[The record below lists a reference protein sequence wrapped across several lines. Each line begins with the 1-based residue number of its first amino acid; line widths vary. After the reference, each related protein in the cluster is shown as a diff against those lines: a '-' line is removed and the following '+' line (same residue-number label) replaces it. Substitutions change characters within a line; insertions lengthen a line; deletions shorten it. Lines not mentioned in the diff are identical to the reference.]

1 MQKIISITS
10 GKGGV
15 GKTLTTINLGL
26 AARAMG
32 LSVLI
37 VDGDMGMSNVDILLG
52 IQTTANFNDVLNGTK
67 NIADIIVKGPR
78 GIDLIPSG
86 SGIARMG
93 NLGTLEQSCILHEL
107 SKLPNSYDV
116 VLVDTGAG
124 ISPMVL
130 ALNSVSDAMVVVTT
144 PEPHALT
151 DAYAVIKIMSEE
163 YDRGTCGLIV
173 NQVRSD
179 DESMRISERL
189 VEVARQYCGVR
200 VIPVGGV
207 RSDSVLARSIMARRV
222 GWDGALNTLAGQ
234 GWASSWRK
242 LYESIN
248 KGAFGER
255 SRPLSEVW
263 TAMTGKHETASI
275 A

>member
-15 GKTLTTINLGL
+15 GKTLTTINLAL

-52 IQTTANFNDVLNGTK
+52 IQTTASFNDVLNGTK

-93 NLGTLEQSCILHEL
+93 NLGALEQSCILHEL
-107 SKLPNSYDV
+107 GKLPNSYDV

-151 DAYAVIKIMSEE
+151 DAYAVIKVMSEE
-163 YDRGTCGLIV
+163 YDRGVCGLII

-207 RSDSVLARSIMARRV
+207 RNDSVLARSIMARRV

-234 GWASSWRK
+234 GWSSSWRK

-255 SRPLSEVW
+255 SRPLSDVW
-263 TAMTGKHETASI
+263 TALSGKHENASN

>member
-15 GKTLTTINLGL
+15 GKTLTTINLAL

-32 LSVLI
+32 LGVLI
-37 VDGDMGMSNVDILLG
+37 VDGDMGMSNVDVLLG
-52 IQTTANFNDVLNGTK
+52 LQTTANFNDVLNGTK
-67 NIADIIVKGPR
+67 TITDIIVKGPR

-93 NLGTLEQSCILHEL
+93 NLGALEQSCIMHEL
-107 SKLPNSYDV
+107 TKLPNSYDI

-124 ISPMVL
+124 ISPVVL
-130 ALNSVSDAMVVVTT
+130 ALNSVSDAMIVVTT

-151 DAYAVIKIMSEE
+151 DAYAMIKIMSEE
-163 YDRGTCGLIV
+163 YDRGSCGLII

-179 DESMRISERL
+179 DESMRISERI

-200 VIPVGGV
+200 VIPMGGV
-207 RSDSVLARSIMARRV
+207 RTDSVLARSIMARRV

-234 GWASSWRK
+234 GWSSCWRRI
-242 LYESIN
+242 YESIN

-255 SRPLSEVW
+255 SRPITGVW
-263 TAMTGKHETASI
+263 AAMAGKPEAASI